1 MEPTPRPAA
10 RIVLLALL
18 ALACGLWWHWA
29 QPLKAKPLDAGI
41 AEFSG
46 QRALAYSRK
55 YAVEPHARGSAANAR
70 VRDFLVRELKNMGME
85 VEIQRDPVNHVN
97 SVSFVE
103 NVLAKL
109 PGSANTKTLGITAHY
124 DSVAWG
130 PGAAD
135 DGAGVVVMLEAARAL
150 MCSPQMKHNVIF
162 IFTGDEE
169 GGGNGSVVSL
179 QHPWLKDLNVMLGL
193 EGRGDW
199 GTPYMFETSRGNLP
213 LLQELKRMD
222 CPTVGNSLMFEV
234 HHRTPNTTD
243 FTHMA
248 DHGALGYNVAFV
260 GGLGYYHTANDNPNH
275 LSPDTLQHQGEYV
288 MSILRY
294 YGEDKG
300 PKIERGTEDAVYFNT
315 FGHHL
320 VVYPQHLERRLAA
333 MALAVFMLALVI
345 GFATRRLTVLGVL
358 SGLGII
364 LGSVAITSAIGFALL
379 KLSYKLFYVYIMYN
393 AWYYHVSFGLLG
405 ISVVLAFFHW
415 RRTKLS
421 GEDMFTAALCIWLLV
436 LCIVET
442 NLLPNFAGYL
452 VEHSGDGASP
462 TLKSLA
468 KLKTHLPA
476 ATYIATWPLFFGSIG
491 LILASLLRRFGF
503 SRTPAAYVLSLAAL
517 PSIMFIVPGTHA
529 LYHMGGAL
537 SPVPNAL
544 FVMLLLFALS
554 PGLLLIF
561 SNGAKRTAIA
571 IAVLALLVFACGW
584 ATQRF
589 TPDTPKIN
597 SLTYAMNLDNNKA
610 IWMTSDTTSDE
621 WIAQF
626 IPKDVKE
633 ETAVDE
639 VIPGSGLHCRNH
651 AAPMA
656 PLAAPEVTIVSDK
669 TENGKR
675 ELVLK
680 YITHRSPEE
689 ASVAVLP
696 PTHVLSASVEGMGEV
711 LADTKNWNLGIGY
724 LPYTGETT
732 IHLTIDASTPAPV
745 QFRVIETNFT
755 LPELTTLGF
764 RPRAAWMTSKAN
776 TLDWFEGNRL
786 NSNHTI
792 LTKTFQF

>member
-1 MEPTPRPAA
+1 MEPTPRPAT
-10 RIVLLALL
+10 RFVLLALV
-18 ALACGLWWHWA
+18 ATACGLWWHWA
-29 QPLKAKPLDAGI
+29 QPLKAKPMDAAI
-41 AEFSG
+41 NEFSG

-55 YAVEPHARGSAANAR
+55 YAVEPHAHGSAANAR
-70 VRDFLVRELKNMGME
+70 VRDFLVRELKAMGLE

-109 PGSANTKTLGITAHY
+109 PGSANTKTIGITAHY

-150 MCSPQMKHNVIF
+150 MCSPQLKHDLVF

-179 QHPWLKDLNVMLGL
+179 QHPWLKDLNLMVGL

-213 LLQELKRMD
+213 LMEELKKID
-222 CPTVGNSLMFEV
+222 CPTVGNSLMYEV

-248 DHGALGYNVAFV
+248 DHGAMGYNVAFV
-260 GGLGYYHTANDNPNH
+260 GGLGYYHTANDKPEH

-320 VVYPQHLERRLAA
+320 VVYPQHIERRLAA
-333 MALAVFMLALVI
+333 MALAVFIIALMV
-345 GFATRRLTVLGVL
+345 GFATRRLSMLGIL

-364 LGSVAITSAIGFALL
+364 LASIAAVCVIAFPLW
-379 KLSYKLFYVYIMYN
+379 KLSYKIFYVYIMYN
-393 AWYYHVSFGLLG
+393 AWYYHVAFALLG
-405 ISVVLAFFHW
+405 LAVILAFFTW
-415 RRTKLS
+415 RRGKIA
-421 GEDMFTAALCIWLLV
+421 GEDIFTAV
-436 LCIVET
+436 LCVWLIGLCLLGT
-442 NLLPNFAGYL
+442 NLLPNFARYL
-452 VEHSGDGASP
+452 VEHGSADSP

-468 KLKTHLPA
+468 KMTTHTPA
-476 ATYIATWPLFFGSIG
+476 ATYIATWPLFFGSLG
-491 LILASLLRRFGF
+491 LIIASLLRRFGF
-503 SRTPAAYVLSLAAL
+503 GRATAAYVLSAGAL
-517 PSIMFIVPGTHA
+517 PAIMFIVPGTHA
-529 LYHMGGAL
+529 LYHMGGAI

-544 FVMLLLFALS
+544 MVM
-554 PGLLLIF
+554 LLIF
-561 SNGAKRTAIA
+561 SLSPALLLFFHNGAKRSAITLA
-571 IAVLALLVFACGW
+571 MLALLVFICGW
-584 ATQRF
+584 ATQRY
-589 TPDTPKIN
+589 TAEKPKMN

-610 IWMTSDTTSDE
+610 LWMTSDKESDD
-621 WIAQF
+621 WLAQF
-626 IPKDVKE
+626 IPKDVTE
-633 ETAVDE
+633 ETPVEE
-639 VIPGSGLHCRNH
+639 VIPGNGLHCRNH
-651 AAPMA
+651 PAPMA
-656 PLAAPEVTIVSDK
+656 RLEAAEVTVVSDK

-680 YITHRSPEE
+680 YTSHRSPED
-689 ASVAVLP
+689 AFVAVLP
-696 PTHVLSASVEGMGEV
+696 PTHVLAASVDSMGEV
-711 LADTKNWNLGIGY
+711 LADTTNWGLGISY

-732 IHLTIDASTPAPV
+732 LHLTLDAATPAPV
-745 QFRVIETNFT
+745 QFRVIENNFV

-764 RPRAAWMTSKAN
+764 RPRPDWMISKPN
-776 TLDWFEGNRL
+776 TLDWFESNHMD
-786 NSNHTI
+786 SNHTI
-792 LTKTFQF
+792 VTKTFNF